1 LWRLTSGAREANIGA
16 VEAHNEA
23 VLANNRD
30 LHHFDEEPD
39 LDPHQ
44 SEKLRVVEA
53 NKWCHGG

>member
-1 LWRLTSGAREANIGA
+1 MEANLGA
-16 VEAHNEA
+16 VEAHKGA

-30 LHHFDEEPD
+30 SHHFDEESD

-44 SEKLRVVEA
+44 SKNLRVVEA